1 MLIISEKIRAYL
13 KLTKPGVL
21 FGNLL
26 TTIAGFLYGSSA
38 VIHWAEFIATVIGT
52 TLVIGAACALNN
64 YLDQDIDAKMKR
76 TKSRPLITGAV
87 SPMGALL
94 FSIFLAISG
103 MYILLQYTDVLVA
116 WLGLTGFIV
125 YVWLYGAFTKRKS
138 LYGTLVGSVSGAIPI
153 VAGYVAATHTI
164 DIQAVLLFLILFFWQ
179 EPEFYSIAIYRR
191 KEYKAANIPVI
202 SVVLGVKRA
211 QKEIFIYTILF
222 VIASLLL
229 AVVGSAGYCYLAV
242 MTLAGIYWIL
252 LGKKGL
258 HTNDPDGWARHMFH
272 TSLNILLLFCFMI
285 SIDRWLY

>member
-1 MLIISEKIRAYL
+1 MISEKIRAYL

-26 TTIAGFLYGSSA
+26 TTIAGFLYGSSD

-164 DIQAVLLFLILFFWQ
+164 DLQAALLFLILFFWQ

-191 KEYKAANIPVI
+191 KEYKAAGVPVI
-202 SVVLGVKRA
+202 SVIRGVKRT
-211 QKEIFIYTILF
+211 QKEIFIYTVLF

-229 AVVGSAGYCYLAV
+229 GIVGFASYSYLVVMA
-242 MTLAGIYWIL
+242 LAGIYWIL

-258 HTNDPDGWARHMFH
+258 QTDNPDAWARSMFH